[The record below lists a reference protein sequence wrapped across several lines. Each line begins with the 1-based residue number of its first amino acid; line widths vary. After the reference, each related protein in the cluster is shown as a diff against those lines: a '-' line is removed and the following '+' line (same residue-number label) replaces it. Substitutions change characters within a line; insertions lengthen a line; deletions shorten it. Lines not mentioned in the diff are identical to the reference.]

1 MTGQAQGALKAD
13 VRDCDSHL
21 NGYAMHELL
30 DRACEKFPDNV
41 AVNFE
46 GQTLTYSE
54 LKDHV
59 DDLVVIL
66 QGYGITKGTKVGLFM
81 PNHTGMVACH
91 YAILKTGATVV
102 NYNPLYAAEELIYQ
116 INDSD
121 TEFMMTLG
129 VEPLIEKLLGL
140 TDQVSLQKIFTYGVC
155 DAISNELVTDVLAA
169 ATENT
174 KPIET
179 LPTINP
185 DTDIA
190 ILQYT
195 GGTTGVPKGA
205 MLSHTNLSMNV
216 EQFYQW
222 LSPVLTEGVERQLG
236 VLPLFH
242 VFALTVVMN
251 YSFRMGMEIQL
262 LSKFDPK
269 QIAPLLEET
278 PPTFLAAVPAI
289 YNALATHPATSS
301 IDLSNT
307 KFAVAG
313 GAPIPAEVKRL
324 FEERLNTKVAEA
336 YGLTEASPVV
346 ASNPPA
352 GVIQLGSIGPA
363 ISLTEVDIISI
374 EDGETVLAP
383 HEKGELCVRGP
394 QVMMG
399 YYKKPEATEKVI
411 KNGRLHTGDIAY
423 KDDDGYIYIVDR
435 LKDMVL
441 VNGYNVYPTQIE
453 NKIYEHELVE
463 ECIVAGVLDDKRGEV
478 VWAWVKQTDT
488 DETLSDSDL
497 RAFLKT
503 KLSTIEMPRKF
514 FVGRE
519 PLPKT
524 AVGKLSKKLLLEQ
537 QGLKR

>member
-1 MTGQAQGALKAD
+1 MQ
-13 VRDCDSHL
+13 CHS
-21 NGYAMHELL
+21 LL
-30 DRACEKFPDNV
+30 
-41 AVNFE
+41 
-46 GQTLTYSE
+46 Y
-54 LKDHV
+54 
-59 DDLVVIL
+59 
-66 QGYGITKGTKVGLFM
+66 
-81 PNHTGMVACH
+81 
-91 YAILKTGATVV
+91 
-102 NYNPLYAAEELIYQ
+102 
-116 INDSD
+116 
-121 TEFMMTLG
+121 
-129 VEPLIEKLLGL
+129 
-140 TDQVSLQKIFTYGVC
+140 
-155 DAISNELVTDVLAA
+155 
-169 ATENT
+169 
-174 KPIET
+174 
-179 LPTINP
+179 
-185 DTDIA
+185 
-190 ILQYT
+190 
-195 GGTTGVPKGA
+195 
-205 MLSHTNLSMNV
+205 
-216 EQFYQW
+216 
-222 LSPVLTEGVERQLG
+222 
-236 VLPLFH
+236 
-242 VFALTVVMN
+242 
-251 YSFRMGMEIQL
+251 
-262 LSKFDPK
+262 
-269 QIAPLLEET
+269 
-278 PPTFLAAVPAI
+278 
-289 YNALATHPATSS
+289 
-301 IDLSNT
+301 
-307 KFAVAG
+307 
-313 GAPIPAEVKRL
+313 
-324 FEERLNTKVAEA
+324 
-336 YGLTEASPVV
+336 V

-352 GVIQLGSIGPA
+352 GVIKLGSIGPA

-441 VNGYNVYPTQIE
+441 VNGYNVYSTQIE